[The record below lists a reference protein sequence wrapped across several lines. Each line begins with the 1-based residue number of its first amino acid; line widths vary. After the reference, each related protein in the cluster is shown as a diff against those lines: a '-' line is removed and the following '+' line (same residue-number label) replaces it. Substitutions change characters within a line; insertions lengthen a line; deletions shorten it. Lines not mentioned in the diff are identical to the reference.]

1 MLSKPD
7 MLQMESLER
16 PLVTVYIAT
25 QNRPL
30 MLERAVLSC
39 INQTYSP
46 LEVIVVDDGSEEIN
60 AQKNQKLLADYPQ
73 VKYVRLPQPAGAPV
87 ARNTAINLAQ
97 GEFITGL
104 DDDDEFMPERVSEF
118 VTYWYRYNDCAF
130 LCSGYTVIAENMQR
144 FEYGAKARAVS
155 YSQLLYAN
163 VVGNQV
169 FTLTSTL
176 RAIAGFDP
184 SLPSCQDYDTWLRLA
199 AAFGNGYRIKSTS
212 YILHQEHQSERISA
226 SAKRIAGYQLL
237 LDKHRQFMNPAQLA
251 SHQVNIALYNNVAFP
266 WGAFFRLPLTQSLRV
281 IKTLLV
287 RKGWQRLF
295 YSGGAR

>member
-1 MLSKPD
+1 
-7 MLQMESLER
+7 MLQAGPLER
-16 PLVTVYIAT
+16 PLVTIYIAT
-25 QNRPL
+25 QNRPQ
-30 MLERAVLSC
+30 MLKRAVLSC
-39 INQTYSP
+39 ISQTYSP

-73 VKYVRLPQPAGAPV
+73 VKYIRLPQPAGAPV

-104 DDDDEFMPERVSEF
+104 DDDDEFTPERVSEF
-118 VTYWYRYNDCAF
+118 VTHWYRYNDYGF
-130 LCSGYTVIAENMQR
+130 LCTGYTVIAENMQR
-144 FEYGAKARAVS
+144 FEYGAKARTVS

-176 RAIAGFDP
+176 RAIGGFDP

-199 AAFGNGYRIKSTS
+199 AAFGKGYRINSTS
-212 YILHQEHQSERISA
+212 YILHQEHQSGRISA
-226 SAKRIAGYQLL
+226 SEKRETGYKLL
-237 LDKHRQFMNPAQLA
+237 LEKHRQYMTPAQLA
-251 SHQVNIALYNNVAFP
+251 SHQVNFALYNNSVFP
-266 WGAFFRLPLTQSLRV
+266 WIAFLRLPPSQSIRV

-287 RKGWQRLF
+287 RKGWHRF
-295 YSGGAR
+295 RFGRMTR